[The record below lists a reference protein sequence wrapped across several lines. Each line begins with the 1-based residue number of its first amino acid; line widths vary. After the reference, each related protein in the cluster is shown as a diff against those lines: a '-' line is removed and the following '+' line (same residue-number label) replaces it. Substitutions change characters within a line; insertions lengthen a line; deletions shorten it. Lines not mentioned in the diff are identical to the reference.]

1 MKSFPILLLFTAGPA
16 LFAAGPLKKDDPG
29 TRTLHFVQDDAQ
41 DYMVSKIYILKYAQ
55 SNDITPFVTGMVK
68 RYNMNSVVNCIEY
81 PKAGNQQILT
91 VTCPVGMMP
100 YVDDFIEKV
109 DRPVEIEGKVPG
121 EIIRGTGIT
130 RAVYRP
136 KYRSGQILV
145 NLIVNAFINAGPYGS
160 VYGWDKNSNQIYWKD
175 NTSNTEF
182 MYQFLEFLDRPAPQI
197 SITAVVYEVRESV
210 LRDIGIDYLAWKNG
224 PGLDLFQVGFRAFD
238 LTSAGTAALQS
249 MTGPMSGFFFAP
261 QFDASFLRI
270 LEQNGD
276 AKIRNTAHLTISNS
290 DTATY
295 EIYFNPALQN
305 LVEEAQDRS
314 AVGKSAVSAPAD
326 GGDEAVKQICLSVVK
341 PVACLHSGPEVD
353 FTIPAYKPGEYGG
366 AEGTLF
372 FGYDVQAVNAVER
385 NPYGSE
391 LVETT
396 QITGNATIR
405 LNREN
410 ILAVWNRDQ
419 EVEQTIGV
427 PYLSSIPILKY
438 LFGTTTTSVEHTKLY
453 LTVKAEIL
461 NTASGNEPAG
471 VLTKLK

>member
-1 MKSFPILLLFTAGPA
+1 MKFYSLLFLLPA
-16 LFAAGPLKKDDPG
+16 CLNLCAASPG
-29 TRTLHFVQDDAQ
+29 EDSPDTRTLHFVQDDAQ

-55 SNDITPFVTGMVK
+55 SNDVTPFVTGMVK

-81 PKAGNQQILT
+81 PRDGNQQILT

-100 YVDDFIEKV
+100 YVDDFIKKV

-160 VYGWDKNSNQIYWKD
+160 VYGWDQNSNQIYWKD

-238 LTSAGTAALQS
+238 LSSAGSAAIQA

-270 LEQNGD
+270 LEQNGE

-290 DTATY
+290 DTASY
-295 EIYFNPALQN
+295 EIFFNPALQN
-305 LVEEAQDRS
+305 LVETAQDRA
-314 AVGKSAVSAPAD
+314 AVAKSAVSEPPD
-326 GGDEAVKQICLSVVK
+326 EDEDEAVRQISLSVIK
-341 PVACLHSGPEVD
+341 PVACLHSGSEID
-353 FTIPAYKPGEYGG
+353 FTIPAYQPGEYGG
-366 AEGTLF
+366 AEGTLY
-372 FGYDVQAVNAVER
+372 FGYDMQAVNAVER

-391 LVETT
+391 LAETT
-396 QITGNATIR
+396 RITGNATIR

-410 ILAVWNRDQ
+410 ILAVWNKDQ

-427 PYLSSIPILKY
+427 PFLSSIPILKY

-461 NTASGNEPAG
+461 NTASGCEDAG
-471 VLTKLK
+471 VLTRLK